1 MPIVEITLFEG
12 RDEETKARIA
22 RAVAD
27 VVAEETNNSI
37 SGVHVLFHEMPRAD
51 WSRGLS
57 LASRRPAPTEP
68 PQRSD
73 YASISRI
80 KFNPETEQEYLA
92 LRRDV
97 INPGMATQE
106 GFISSLLLRPDN
118 RENEYLLINKWLTRA
133 NADAY
138 TSGGVHDA
146 LREQALRILPERLD
160 TTGAEVV
167 HLDPPRSAGRA
178 GDGRLV
184 QAPSGPTARA

>member
-27 VVAEETNNSI
+27 AVAEETENSI
-37 SGVHVLFHEMPRAD
+37 SGVHVLFHEMPRGD

-57 LASRRPAPTEP
+57 LASRRPAPTER

-80 KFNPETEQEYLA
+80 KFNPDTEKEYLA

-106 GFISSLLLRPDN
+106 GFISSLLLRPDD
-118 RENEYLLINKWLTRA
+118 REDEYLLINKWLTRA
-133 NADAY
+133 HADAY

-146 LREQALRILPERLD
+146 LREQALKILPERLD
-160 TTGAEVV
+160 TTGSEVV
-167 HLDPPRSAGRA
+167 HLDPARGGGANGRV
-178 GDGRLV
+178 V
-184 QAPSGPTARA
+184 QAPPSGSTASA